1 MIFFSTIFIII
12 LMSNIFYVQ
21 SFVCVPTNLVVV
33 ARVTRTVGQHL
44 PIFFQNDQ
52 TKYIVFKILNYF
64 LHTNFDEKSRFVV
77 FLHECKE

>member
-33 ARVTRTVGQHL
+33 ARVTRTVGDL
-44 PIFFQNDQ
+44 PIFF
-52 TKYIVFKILNYF
+52 KMIRELIL
-64 LHTNFDEKSRFVV
+64 K
-77 FLHECKE
+77 